1 MLRLGVFFRAGT
13 LVLALGVQPPGAP
26 GLAPAW
32 RLVPQGSDP
41 RSPLFLLG
49 TGNPKPPTPL
59 LYYLSEGRRIL
70 PSR

>member
-13 LVLALGVQPPGAP
+13 LVLALGVQPLVPL

-49 TGNPKPPTPL
+49 T
-59 LYYLSEGRRIL
+59 E
-70 PSR
+70 

>member
-32 RLVPQGSDP
+32 RLVPRG
-41 RSPLFLLG
+41 L
-49 TGNPKPPTPL
+49 TP
-59 LYYLSEGRRIL
+59 
-70 PSR
+70 